1 MNVATSNM
9 TAARRASLADRT
21 EQLKRMLEI
30 RIVEERIQQ
39 LYSEGEVRGS
49 THLCN
54 GQEAVAVGVARS
66 TRVSDKVTCT
76 YRGHG
81 HALALGVTPEEVI
94 GEICG
99 RTLGCAGGLGGS
111 MHLMGPAVG
120 LLPTFAIVG
129 AGLPVA
135 CGVALAA
142 RVRRSDDVA
151 IAIFGDGAANIGA
164 FHESLNFAS
173 IRALPIVFIC
183 ENNLYGE
190 YSRINTTTPVAD
202 IATRAAGYGMPGI
215 IVDGQDLDA
224 VAAATAEAVAR
235 ARSRKGP
242 SLLEM
247 KTYRYSGHSR
257 SDPAAYRPTGELDAW
272 LQRDPIAL
280 FAERLVNERAI
291 LPGDLERLRESMRE
305 AVEDAVANV
314 LAAPIPSQDA
324 MLSHIAATAV
334 F

>member
-1 MNVATSNM
+1 MNVATLN
-9 TAARRASLADRT
+9 TPVARRARLGERT

-39 LYSEGEVRGS
+39 LYAQGEVRGS

-54 GQEAVAVGVARS
+54 GQEAIAVGVARS
-66 TRVSDKVTCT
+66 TRVSDMLTCT

-99 RTLGCAGGLGGS
+99 RNLGCAGGVGGS

-151 IAIFGDGAANIGA
+151 IAVFGDGASNIGA

-173 IRALPIVFIC
+173 IRALPVVFVC

-190 YSRINTTTPVAD
+190 YSRINITTPVAD
-202 IATRAAGYGMPGI
+202 IATRAAGYGIPGTV
-215 IVDGQDLDA
+215 VDGQDPDA
-224 VAAATAEAVAR
+224 VAAATTEAVAR
-235 ARSRKGP
+235 ARSGKGP

-257 SDPAAYRPTGELDAW
+257 SDPATYRPAGELDAW
-272 LQRDPIAL
+272 LQRDPITL

-291 LPGDLERLRESMRE
+291 LPSELERLRESTRE
-305 AVEDAVANV
+305 EVENAVVHV
-314 LAAPIPSQDA
+314 LAAPVPSQEA
-324 MLSHIAATAV
+324 MLSHIYGCA
-334 F
+334 